1 MSKKVYII
9 EAKTYFGYKGEKG
22 EWVPYVHIDLIDYG
36 SVFEDKADAKVTLTA
51 INYALCNHNITH
63 VRYRIRKYKRCR

>member
-9 EAKTYFGYKGEKG
+9 EAKTEFGYKGEKW
-22 EWVPYVHIDLIDYG
+22 EWVPYVHIDGKIYKT
-36 SVFEDKADAKVTLTA
+36 VFEFRATAESTVAA
-51 INYALCNHNITH
+51 INVALCRHNITH